1 MQVSPIFFIDRE
13 RLRRSTSKAIGDG
26 WREPPKLQILTERRR
41 ERRFPTVV
49 EYRF

>member
-1 MQVSPIFFIDRE
+1 MEVSPIFFVARE
-13 RLRRSTSKAIGDG
+13 HLRRSTSKAIGDG
-26 WREPPKLQILTERRR
+26 WRGASKLQILAERRR

>member
-13 RLRRSTSKAIGDG
+13 RLRRSTSKAIGNG

-41 ERRFPTVV
+41 ERRFPTMV